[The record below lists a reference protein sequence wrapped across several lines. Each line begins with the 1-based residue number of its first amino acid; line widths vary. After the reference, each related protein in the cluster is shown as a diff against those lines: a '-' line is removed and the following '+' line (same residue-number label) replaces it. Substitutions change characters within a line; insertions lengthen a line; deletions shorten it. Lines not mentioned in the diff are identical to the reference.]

1 MLSDE
6 IQLGRRPYSSDMLAI
21 CGIYDVA
28 TRVRDLA
35 KSEVFYR
42 ETLGLEVSSNVVGG
56 CS

>member
-1 MLSDE
+1 
-6 IQLGRRPYSSDMLAI
+6 MLAI